1 MDLVWTII
9 IQLVLSYVATVT
21 FAIITNVP
29 KRALNACGITGTLG
43 WMAYWTL
50 MQMDSGTGASSLAG
64 AFVVAI
70 LSHFFAKHKKMP
82 ITIFNVPGIVPLVPG
97 GLAYQAV
104 RNFVLGDYTEAI
116 GFSVQVTV
124 VAGAIAAGLMLSEVF
139 NHSIRAFR
147 GRKERI

>member
-29 KRALNACGITGTLG
+29 KRALNACGITGTFG

-64 AFVVAI
+64 AFCGRCAES
-70 LSHFFAKHKKMP
+70 LF
-82 ITIFNVPGIVPLVPG
+82 L
-97 GLAYQAV
+97 
-104 RNFVLGDYTEAI
+104 RNIKNADYDIQCSRNCATSSR
-116 GFSVQVTV
+116 GPRLPS
-124 VAGAIAAGLMLSEVF
+124 
-139 NHSIRAFR
+139 RA
-147 GRKERI
+147 

>member
-29 KRALNACGITGTLG
+29 KRALNACGITGTFG

-64 AFVVAI
+64 AFVVAV
-70 LSHFFAKHKKMP
+70 LSHF
-82 ITIFNVPGIVPLVPG
+82 L
-97 GLAYQAV
+97 
-104 RNFVLGDYTEAI
+104 RNIRNCQLRFLMFRELSRSFLGDLLTKLCVILY
-116 GFSVQVTV
+116 
-124 VAGAIAAGLMLSEVF
+124 
-139 NHSIRAFR
+139 
-147 GRKERI
+147 

>member
-1 MDLVWTII
+1 MDYYYSISAKLRCDGDVCD
-9 IQLVLSYVATVT
+9 YY
-21 FAIITNVP
+21 
-29 KRALNACGITGTLG
+29 KRSEKSVECLWYYRNIWLDGLLDFNANGL
-43 WMAYWTL
+43 WNRR
-50 MQMDSGTGASSLAG
+50 
-64 AFVVAI
+64 I
-70 LSHFFAKHKKMP
+70 LSSRGFRRRCTQSLFAKYKKLP

-139 NHSIRAFR
+139 NHSIRTFR
-147 GRKERI
+147 ERKERI

>member
-1 MDLVWTII
+1 MDLVWTIT
-9 IQLVLSYVATVT
+9 IQLILSYVATVT

-29 KRALNACGITGTLG
+29 KRALNACGITGTFG
-43 WMAYWTL
+43 WMAYWTVL
-50 MQMDSGTGASSLAG
+50 QTDSGIGASTLAG
-64 AFVVAI
+64 TFVVAV
-70 LSHFFAKHKKMP
+70 LSHTFAKYKKMP

-116 GFSVQVTV
+116 GISVQVTV

-139 NHSIRAFR
+139 NHSIRTFR
-147 GRKERI
+147 ERKEHI